1 MAILV
6 VCVLARY
13 TFFAL
18 QNVCHHVLRTLCI
31 RPFYKRLYSNREHV
45 SRWIKLSIA
54 KFVIGQK
61 CNKNLFQKFVRKN
74 LRDFMH
80 TIKQKKLL
88 SYQAKYSTLEYFF
101 ILHQSVLFEF
111 VSHTNYHFPYYP
123 KLSFI
128 KALFRFFVNFTA
140 IK

>member
-1 MAILV
+1 MTDIVKMKRKLTNIFRQYISFICYGSYKKWFLIRVIERYNLGFHKKRDMAILV

-13 TFFAL
+13 TFLTL

-61 CNKNLFQKFVRKN
+61 CNKNLF
-74 LRDFMH
+74 
-80 TIKQKKLL
+80 
-88 SYQAKYSTLEYFF
+88 
-101 ILHQSVLFEF
+101 
-111 VSHTNYHFPYYP
+111 
-123 KLSFI
+123 
-128 KALFRFFVNFTA
+128 
-140 IK
+140 